1 VKKYD
6 AGGENTLFDKRGHH
20 KTDDEVDELE
30 QLRRENIRLKRQL
43 EEKDMLAEL
52 LKKVKEFE
60 RMCMCTIVK
69 QVDTNSANLLSS
81 RSRRYLAV
89 IGSLSFIGRQVA

>member
-1 VKKYD
+1 MKKYD

-60 RMCMCTIVK
+60 RNVHYSQASGHK
-69 QVDTNSANLLSS
+69 FS
-81 RSRRYLAV
+81 
-89 IGSLSFIGRQVA
+89 

>member
-1 VKKYD
+1 MKKYD

-60 RMCMCTIVK
+60 RKCTIVK